1 MAGGTRSNVQLTGKE
16 FIGTIIPIGSPRE
29 YDNVKMKGRYRVH
42 VPVLMTHL
50 EKDEGLMYKNHANKW
65 RITPSDVGEY
75 GSYFPL
81 HPGTHVIVKFQE
93 NDLNAG
99 YIDRIISDWKDG
111 RDVLGQDCVDV
122 KSAPTDR
129 DEQYIIFK
137 TPKKWSI
144 FYVNEETEKEPN
156 TIYLVYNR
164 DNGPKRR
171 TVFRIDESGLSFDTR
186 DNRRVRIRMDDNQQV
201 DGDQTELVKGYSTE
215 HVDGDKDSHF
225 HGYEVINIDGNL
237 DRWTKGDAC
246 VEVSGSTT
254 ISNRG
259 KIDRWSG
266 SSINYDAPIINLN
279 CGIAS
284 YVHSLDSKPNT
295 SVRDLGPQETGEYD
309 LADTVR
315 EDRPLVTGDKC
326 DDVTDHYNNEKRAG
340 ESMDDNTGTVHTQSS
355 AAEPVETYVPPIFE
369 EEFPEF
375 NDEGQKLYY
384 YTDDDGNPYGIGTVK
399 GGRSNM
405 SFFDEE

>member
-1 MAGGTRSNVQLTGKE
+1 MSVHTDIVLQDKE
-16 FIGTIIPIGSPRE
+16 FIGTIIPKGSDKE
-29 YDNVKMKGRYRVH
+29 YDDVKMKGRYRVH
-42 VPVLMTHL
+42 IPELMPHI
-50 EKDEGLMYKNHANKW
+50 EKDEGIMCKNHSNKW

-81 HPGTHVIVKFQE
+81 HPGTHVIVKFYT
-93 NDLNAG
+93 NDLLSG
-99 YIDRIISDWKDG
+99 YIDRIISDWKDD

-122 KSAPTDR
+122 KSVPTDR

-137 TPKKWSI
+137 TPKAWSI

-237 DRWTKGDAC
+237 DRLTTGNAT
-246 VEVSGSTT
+246 VEVGGVTKISNSGSM
-254 ISNRG
+254 
-259 KIDRWSG
+259 DRWSG

-284 YVHSLDSKPNT
+284 YSAAEIAKPNT

-315 EDRPLVTGDKC
+315 EGRPLVTCDKC
-326 DDVTDHYNNEKRAG
+326 DDVTDHYNIEKRDG
-340 ESMDDNTGTVHTQSS
+340 ESMDL
-355 AAEPVETYVPPIFE
+355 
-369 EEFPEF
+369 PE
-375 NDEGQKLYY
+375 
-384 YTDDDGNPYGIGTVK
+384 
-399 GGRSNM
+399 
-405 SFFDEE
+405 

>member
-1 MAGGTRSNVQLTGKE
+1 MSVDKNVNLTDKE
-16 FIGTIIPIGSPRE
+16 FIGTIIPKGSPRE
-29 YDNVKMKGRYRVH
+29 YDNIKMKGRYRVH
-42 VPVLMTHL
+42 IPELMPHM
-50 EKDEGLMYKNHANKW
+50 EKDEGIMCKNHTNNW

-81 HPGTHVIVKFQE
+81 HSGTHVIVKFHT
-93 NDLNAG
+93 NDIQSG
-99 YIDRIISDWKDG
+99 YIDKIISDWKDD

-122 KSAPTDR
+122 KTSETDR

-137 TPKKWSI
+137 TPRKWSI
-144 FYVNEETEKEPN
+144 FYVNEDTEKEPN

-225 HGYEVINIDGNL
+225 HSNEVINIDGNSDQL
-237 DRWTKGDAC
+237 TTGNAT
-246 VEVSGSTT
+246 VEVAGATKVSNSGSM
-254 ISNRG
+254 N
-259 KIDRWSG
+259 RWSG

-284 YVHSLDSKPNT
+284 YSAAEIAKPNT
-295 SVRDLGPQETGEYD
+295 SVRDLGPGETSEYD
-309 LADTVR
+309 LSDTTR
-315 EDRPLVTGDKC
+315 ENRPLVTGDKC
-326 DDVTDHYNNEKRAG
+326 DDATDNYNSGKRDG
-340 ESMDDNTGTVHTQSS
+340 ESMDF
-355 AAEPVETYVPPIFE
+355 PPI
-369 EEFPEF
+369 
-375 NDEGQKLYY
+375 
-384 YTDDDGNPYGIGTVK
+384 DGENT
-399 GGRSNM
+399 
-405 SFFDEE
+405 